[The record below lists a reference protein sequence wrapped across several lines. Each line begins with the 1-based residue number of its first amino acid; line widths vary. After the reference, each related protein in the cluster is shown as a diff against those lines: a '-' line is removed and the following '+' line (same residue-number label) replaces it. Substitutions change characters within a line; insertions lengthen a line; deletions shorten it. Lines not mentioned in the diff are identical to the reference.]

1 VSEPLPAGAVKRPAP
16 EDATSLAL
24 ASLAGRPAR
33 LSVVVVDVLVDR
45 VVSGEYPAGTLIPPE
60 PVLCQSFDVSRSVIR
75 EALKVLEQKGL
86 VSVRQGQG
94 TVVADGGEWNLLD
107 PVVLAATMRHDERRE
122 VIDDLITVRA
132 VLEAEMAARAT
143 TLVTDQGVE
152 QLRGL
157 VAELERSVGDRP
169 RYLELDTQFHDE
181 LMRISGNR
189 LGRAVVRS
197 IHDQARSSAGYND
210 AQPEDLRLAHR
221 GHVSILA
228 HLIARDPER
237 AAEAMREHVISMW
250 QRKRQHSAGLDSSAP
265 ART

>member
-1 VSEPLPAGAVKRPAP
+1 MSGPLSAEPLKPPAQ
-16 EDATSLAL
+16 DDTTTLAR
-24 ASLAGRPAR
+24 ASLARRPAR
-33 LSVVVVDVLVDR
+33 LSIVVIDVLVDR
-45 VVSGEYPAGTLIPPE
+45 VVSGEYPAGALLPPE

-94 TVVADGGEWNLLD
+94 TVVADAGEWNLLD
-107 PVVLAATMRHDERRE
+107 PVVLAATMRHDEWRE

-132 VLEAEMAARAT
+132 VLEAEMAGRAT

-152 QLRGL
+152 QLRDL
-157 VAELERSVGDRP
+157 VAELEQSLGDRP
-169 RYLELDTQFHDE
+169 RYLELDTRFHDE

-197 IHDQARSSAGYND
+197 IHDQARSIAGYND

-221 GHVSILA
+221 GHTSILE
-228 HLIARDPER
+228 HLIAGDPDK
-237 AAEAMREHVISMW
+237 AAEAMHEHVISMW
-250 QRKRQHSAGLDSSAP
+250 HRKRQRSARSENP
-265 ART
+265 TPT